1 MPAQPRGRACQNC
14 QSIKIKCE
22 LGAHGGEPP
31 CERCTRLNKSCVL
44 ALPKRQKDKVAEL
57 EAKVAAL
64 TKLLGSQGLEDASDE
79 ARHLRTP
86 STQSSGL
93 SDGAHDSS
101 FRKKRKLEQP
111 AGRTDSESNGV
122 YSSPEGGT
130 STDVDVPDGT
140 DWLDRMISIDQQQL
154 VLNEYVNSY
163 QSIFPAIPLES
174 GVKVRVMRE
183 TVPHTFHAI
192 IYIASAGI
200 LSWDLQ
206 DKINLT
212 LIEELTSI
220 TLVQCKKSLDL
231 LQALQLVCLWYR
243 SPRNATQIPLFQLI
257 TITSDMV
264 VDLGF
269 GGLDYPPALTIQG
282 AAEEGLLNS
291 VDAHRR
297 WLVSFVITETAAL
310 LKRRANGQKW
320 SSHHDLCLH
329 ELELS
334 GQSLES
340 DALLAQ
346 HVRVTRMLALICDN
360 MELNVTSTSPV
371 LGTPSCQEIM
381 QNLQAQIMTWRLQ
394 VPYEIW
400 PSSLAFTGFF
410 AEVLLYEVVL
420 QTPTNKATFAA
431 PFMVERLSTIDVP
444 SPISTQ
450 DHINSVHCL
459 KTACHNLLDTAASFT
474 ESELITLPTSVYAP
488 RIAHTVVALL
498 KLHIAITAPGNTYG
512 QTLSPENVQTEA
524 YINKCLDIVNRGSRI
539 DAEAVMVRIVKYVQ
553 KLKDWLQ
560 EYEASRLHPEKLGGD
575 DLECHYTVHDGSGW
589 TIRKKE
595 FSDAK
600 IPDNPAQNRGELGGQ
615 AAVDADAPFMDF
627 FNTEFAIG
635 DIELFDLFSEPGKSL
650 EL

>member
-1 MPAQPRGRACQNC
+1 M
-14 QSIKIKCE
+14 
-22 LGAHGGEPP
+22 
-31 CERCTRLNKSCVL
+31 
-44 ALPKRQKDKVAEL
+44 
-57 EAKVAAL
+57 AAL

-79 ARHLRTP
+79 ARDLRTP

-93 SDGAHDSS
+93 SDGSHDSS
-101 FRKKRKLEQP
+101 FKKKRKLEQP
-111 AGRTDSESNGV
+111 AGRTDSDSNGF

-130 STDVDVPDGT
+130 GTDGDVPDGT
-140 DWLDRMISIDQQQL
+140 DWLDRMISTNQQQL

-163 QSIFPAIPLES
+163 QSIFPAIPLEP
-174 GVKVRVMRE
+174 GVEARAMRE
-183 TVPHTFHAI
+183 TMPHTLHAI

-206 DKINLT
+206 DKINLK
-212 LIEELTSI
+212 LIEELTSFA
-220 TLVQCKKSLDL
+220 LVKCKKSLDL

-269 GGLDYPPALTIQG
+269 GGLDYPPALTIEG
-282 AAEEGLLNS
+282 AAGEELLKS

-320 SSHHDLCLH
+320 SSHHDLCLYN
-329 ELELS
+329 LEQS
-334 GQSLES
+334 GQALES

-346 HVRVTRMLALICDN
+346 HVRVTRMLASICDY

-371 LGTPSCQEIM
+371 LGTPSCQQIM

-394 VPYEIW
+394 VPYENW
-400 PSSLAFTGFF
+400 PLSLAFTGFF

-444 SPISTQ
+444 SPILTQ
-450 DHINSVHCL
+450 GHVNAVHCL

-474 ESELITLPTSVYAP
+474 DSELITLPTSIYAP
-488 RIAHTVVALL
+488 RIAHTVVALK

-512 QTLSPENVQTEA
+512 QTLSVGNLQTEA
-524 YINKCLDIVNRGSRI
+524 YIDRCLAIVNRGSRI

-560 EYEASRLHPEKLGGD
+560 EYEASRLHPEKPGGD
-575 DLECHYTVHDGSGW
+575 HLACHYTVHDGSGW
-589 TIRKKE
+589 TTRKKE
-595 FSDAK
+595 FSNAG
-600 IPDNPAQNRGELGGQ
+600 IPDNSAQDRGALGAQVG
-615 AAVDADAPFMDF
+615 VEADAPFMDF

-635 DIELFDLFSEPGKSL
+635 DIDLFDLFSESGKSL